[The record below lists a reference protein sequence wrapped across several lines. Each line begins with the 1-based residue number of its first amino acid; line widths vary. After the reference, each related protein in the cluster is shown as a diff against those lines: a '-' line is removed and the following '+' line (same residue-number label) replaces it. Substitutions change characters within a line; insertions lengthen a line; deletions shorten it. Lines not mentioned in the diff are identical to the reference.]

1 MNRVFDEGYKTG
13 ETCQIFYHFL
23 VVLIL
28 VFQDGIVF
36 NRAVYPLNHAL
47 VLGIK
52 GAGQL
57 DDVR

>member
-1 MNRVFDEGYKTG
+1 
-13 ETCQIFYHFL
+13 L